1 MADPVIYDFL
11 YTDKPASEDVSKKV
25 AFFKPT
31 RLKLEHVRRCNSVS
45 VDILAYKFIRP
56 YYDDIP

>member
-1 MADPVIYDFL
+1 MPSL
-11 YTDKPASEDVSKKV
+11 NGRSSEDVSKKV

-45 VDILAYKFIRP
+45 VFVDILASKFIRP
-56 YYDDIP
+56 YYADIP